1 MATRQVTIIECDRC
15 HEDVDPDQFKAE
27 GGQAVTKPVTASLG
41 GRLSKVWDLCPSC
54 RVLHDRFLN
63 MEEADN

>member
-1 MATRQVTIIECDRC
+1 MATRQVTTIECDRC
-15 HEDVDPDQFKAE
+15 HTDVDPGLFKAE
-27 GGQAVTKPVTASLG
+27 GG
-41 GRLSKVWDLCPSC
+41 KVVVSQWPKRQPKAWDLCPSC